1 MTLDWEWKTQG
12 SSREKLRSVSSYTG
26 CSSLVNMAV
35 RSALVHSISIT
46 AETLEGL
53 PWEIAS
59 RLWEQLVASYARS
72 WHLAGAKKANK
83 GYLHRKLVSV
93 KVWKAFAAAYPNQPV
108 DALKRKHHV
117 ITRPNMKLGD
127 YVAPL
132 ISPSLQWITFL
143 SLSNIA
149 CVRDTSIYLSSSA
162 QTFQFRDKLWAFYF
176 VYSMRL
182 RRKVS
187 LTRII
192 YVSPAPISSRYPGS
206 LTSEF

>member
-1 MTLDWEWKTQG
+1 MKRKSIKPRIPNDTFSPNNTTIKYDESGQVFTEFSCAGRPMTLDWEWKTQG
-12 SSREKLRSVSSYTG
+12 SSREQSRSVSSYTG

-53 PWEIAS
+53 PWEVAS
-59 RLWEQLVASYARS
+59 LLWEHLVASYARS
-72 WHLAGAKKANK
+72 WHLACTRRANK
-83 GYLHRKLVSV
+83 EYLHRKLVSV
-93 KVWKAFAAAYPNQPV
+93 KIWKAFAAAYPNQSV

-117 ITRPNMKLGD
+117 IARPNMKLGD

-149 CVRDTSIYLSSSA
+149 CVRNADIYLSSSA
-162 QTFQFRDKLWAFYF
+162 QTFQF
-176 VYSMRL
+176 
-182 RRKVS
+182 
-187 LTRII
+187 
-192 YVSPAPISSRYPGS
+192 
-206 LTSEF
+206 

>member
-12 SSREKLRSVSSYTG
+12 SSREELRSISSYTG

-53 PWEIAS
+53 PWEVAS
-59 RLWEQLVASYARS
+59 LLWEHLVASYARS
-72 WHLAGAKKANK
+72 CHLAGTRRANK

-93 KVWKAFAAAYPNQPV
+93 KVWKAFAAAYPNQSV
-108 DALKRKHHV
+108 DTLKRKHHV
-117 ITRPNMKLGD
+117 IARPNMKLGD

-149 CVRDTSIYLSSSA
+149 CVRNANSYLSSSA
-162 QTFQFRDKLWAFYF
+162 QTLQ
-176 VYSMRL
+176 S
-182 RRKVS
+182 
-187 LTRII
+187 
-192 YVSPAPISSRYPGS
+192 
-206 LTSEF
+206 

>member
-1 MTLDWEWKTQG
+1 MKPRVFMASNKTFSPNNRTIKHDESGQVFTEVSCPGGPMTLDWEWKTQG
-12 SSREKLRSVSSYTG
+12 SSKEELRSVSSYTG

-35 RSALVHSISIT
+35 RSALVHSISLT

-59 RLWEQLVASYARS
+59 RLWEHLVASYARS
-72 WHLAGAKKANK
+72 WHLAGAKKADK

-149 CVRDTSIYLSSSA
+149 CVRNTNTYLSSSA
-162 QTFQFRDKLWAFYF
+162 QTFQF
-176 VYSMRL
+176 
-182 RRKVS
+182 
-187 LTRII
+187 
-192 YVSPAPISSRYPGS
+192 
-206 LTSEF
+206 